1 MGSLFSQ
8 IQRPINVAAGSVTEI
23 ITGRKRKREDEEYDS
38 SDEISSAAEQ
48 SLNTPKR
55 FVCFKFIRNDVTVKI
70 LVFFLKQKE
79 TTYNRTIHLQSSI

>member
-55 FVCFKFIRNDVTVKI
+55 FV
-70 LVFFLKQKE
+70 
-79 TTYNRTIHLQSSI
+79 

>member
-1 MGSLFSQ
+1 MNLQQNKQNTKKMGSLFSQ

-55 FVCFKFIRNDVTVKI
+55 FVVINLFEMMS
-70 LVFFLKQKE
+70 L
-79 TTYNRTIHLQSSI
+79 